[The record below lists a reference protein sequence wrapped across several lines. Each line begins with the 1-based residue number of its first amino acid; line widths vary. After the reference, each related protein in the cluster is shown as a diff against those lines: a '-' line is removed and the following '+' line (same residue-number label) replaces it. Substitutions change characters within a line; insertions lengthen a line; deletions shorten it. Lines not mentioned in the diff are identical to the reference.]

1 MEYPGSKF
9 TRRYRLILFAVFVA
23 AFFVITPVL
32 IMYSSGYRYDWQN
45 GLIKETGAIN
55 VDILPVNAVVYLN
68 DAWLKGGMPYRLKN
82 IAPGKYRL
90 KITAPGYFDWLKDV
104 EVKSKQTVYIKEI
117 SLLKKNTPYLLAP
130 GQIKNAALA
139 ADGNFIIFSRQKTVL
154 EFWLRDLTQQKET
167 LLLELP
173 PGKPLTIVWAKK
185 NNYAVISEAEPPY
198 KTLIIINTVNPG
210 KQINLTQ
217 KSKEPILKYEWK
229 QSVEPELFFG
239 VKNKF
244 YSLLPRRGQVYN
256 IAKNTWRDWTM
267 ENSQLWVLRKNDT
280 GGIELVNDL
289 LGFNSIFTP
298 APNTENIILD
308 DTYNLI
314 AAKNNEV
321 LLHKKNTSEMLLLAS
336 QNTYKI
342 NGEKFLISPY
352 NDWWLIWTPW
362 ELTTYSQSEEPYLL
376 NRSGE
381 QLKEAMPLDKSNT
394 LGLVW
399 ENRVTVLF
407 PYYLVSHNLID
418 QPITAA
424 TADSER
430 RIFYFGAKI
439 NNEEGLW
446 QLTY

>member
-1 MEYPGSKF
+1 
-9 TRRYRLILFAVFVA
+9 
-23 AFFVITPVL
+23 
-32 IMYSSGYRYDWQN
+32 
-45 GLIKETGAIN
+45 
-55 VDILPVNAVVYLN
+55 
-68 DAWLKGGMPYRLKN
+68 
-82 IAPGKYRL
+82 
-90 KITAPGYFDWLKDV
+90 
-104 EVKSKQTVYIKEI
+104 
-117 SLLKKNTPYLLAP
+117 
-130 GQIKNAALA
+130 
-139 ADGNFIIFSRQKTVL
+139 
-154 EFWLRDLTQQKET
+154 
-167 LLLELP
+167 
-173 PGKPLTIVWAKK
+173 
-185 NNYAVISEAEPPY
+185 
-198 KTLIIINTVNPG
+198 
-210 KQINLTQ
+210 
-217 KSKEPILKYEWK
+217 
-229 QSVEPELFFG
+229 
-239 VKNKF
+239 
-244 YSLLPRRGQVYN
+244 
-256 IAKNTWRDWTM
+256 M

-394 LGLVW
+394 FGLVW

>member
-185 NNYAVISEAEPPY
+185 
-198 KTLIIINTVNPG
+198 IIT
-210 KQINLTQ
+210 
-217 KSKEPILKYEWK
+217 
-229 QSVEPELFFG
+229 
-239 VKNKF
+239 
-244 YSLLPRRGQVYN
+244 R
-256 IAKNTWRDWTM
+256 
-267 ENSQLWVLRKNDT
+267 
-280 GGIELVNDL
+280 
-289 LGFNSIFTP
+289 
-298 APNTENIILD
+298 
-308 DTYNLI
+308 
-314 AAKNNEV
+314 
-321 LLHKKNTSEMLLLAS
+321 LLARP
-336 QNTYKI
+336 
-342 NGEKFLISPY
+342 SP
-352 NDWWLIWTPW
+352 
-362 ELTTYSQSEEPYLL
+362 LTKP
-376 NRSGE
+376 
-381 QLKEAMPLDKSNT
+381 
-394 LGLVW
+394 
-399 ENRVTVLF
+399 
-407 PYYLVSHNLID
+407 
-418 QPITAA
+418 
-424 TADSER
+424 
-430 RIFYFGAKI
+430 
-439 NNEEGLW
+439 
-446 QLTY
+446 